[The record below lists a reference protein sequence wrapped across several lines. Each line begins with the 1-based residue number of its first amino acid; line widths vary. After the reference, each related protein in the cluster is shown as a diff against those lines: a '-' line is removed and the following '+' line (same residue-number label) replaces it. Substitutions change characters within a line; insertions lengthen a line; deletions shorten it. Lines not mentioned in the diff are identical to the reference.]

1 MPGANYTGWL
11 TRILMRMLL
20 GQVVVPRWAGLLPSC
35 QPCAGARLSVGCAVH
50 GAIQAGRHRD
60 WAQGL
65 GMEIGHRNWAQGVP
79 GAGREAPRH
88 RMCCSCE
95 ALVKAALSRAPSGLG
110 RGL

>member
-1 MPGANYTGWL
+1 
-11 TRILMRMLL
+11 MLL

-65 GMEIGHRNWAQGVP
+65 GMEIGHRDWAQGL
-79 GAGREAPRH
+79 GTGCPR
-88 RMCCSCE
+88 
-95 ALVKAALSRAPSGLG
+95 SRAGGTQAADVL
-110 RGL
+110 LL